1 MSDALDCAP
10 YAISSTYPKGKVFSN
25 HTHVALS
32 SSLTIF
38 ILFFSFDSSQAV
50 NPQLIL
56 RENSS
61 CDDTSRLT
69 SPTFDFS
76 GARGTALSKP

>member
-38 ILFFSFDSSQAV
+38 TLFLV
-50 NPQLIL
+50 LIL
-56 RENSS
+56 QTVQGCLS
-61 CDDTSRLT
+61 LILK
-69 SPTFDFS
+69 
-76 GARGTALSKP
+76 ARSFNIKLCQWMLP

>member
-38 ILFFSFDSSQAV
+38 TLPFG
-50 NPQLIL
+50 L
-56 RENSS
+56 
-61 CDDTSRLT
+61 
-69 SPTFDFS
+69 
-76 GARGTALSKP
+76 TALAKATLKGLVLMA